1 MDERHGFG
9 ARQIIAMHGW
19 GRSRHDWANI
29 LRAQPAL
36 ALDLPGFGASSPPAA
51 ALDTAGYAELLQ
63 PLLGEDQPP
72 ILLGHSF
79 GGRIA
84 VQMARRWPARVAG
97 LVLTGVPLLRA
108 ELGGSGGKPKPG
120 YRIGRFLHRHGLL
133 TEQAMGRLREKYG
146 SADYRRAS
154 GVLREILVKAVNED
168 YTDALGEIHRAELPV
183 RMIWGEHD
191 TAAPVPMARHA
202 AELIGPTARLK
213 VVERSAHLLDAALE
227 EELRLALRE
236 LLRGSEERR

>member
-1 MDERHGFG
+1 MNEATNTQVKTLMMMVLCQGSDRRRRRQKGST
-9 ARQIIAMHGW
+9 ARAPPA
-19 GRSRHDWANI
+19 R
-29 LRAQPAL
+29 RAARL
-36 ALDLPGFGASSPPAA
+36 AA

-146 SADYRRAS
+146 SADYRQMQQ
-154 GVLREILVKAVNED
+154 
-168 YTDALGEIHRAELPV
+168 PV
-183 RMIWGEHD
+183 FQLF
-191 TAAPVPMARHA
+191 VPD
-202 AELIGPTARLK
+202 LT
-213 VVERSAHLLDAALE
+213 
-227 EELRLALRE
+227 
-236 LLRGSEERR
+236 